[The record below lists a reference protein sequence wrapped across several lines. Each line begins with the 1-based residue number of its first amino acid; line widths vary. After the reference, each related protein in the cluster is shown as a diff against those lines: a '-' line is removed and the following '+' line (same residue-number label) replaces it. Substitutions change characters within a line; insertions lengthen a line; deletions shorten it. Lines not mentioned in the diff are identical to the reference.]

1 MVFVEQIHIP
11 RLPPEGNS
19 ILGTIYVLPFQ
30 MDWVTVDFRFM
41 ENNKTSAN
49 EQLAECKEEVAA
61 VKQDLAEVRD
71 AASSNDQLMKSGLR
85 LAMENAVL
93 RGQIAELRDEKS
105 ETGEASVADYLLTL
119 PGRRR

>member
-11 RLPPEGNS
+11 RLRPEGNS

-41 ENNKTSAN
+41 ENNKISAN

>member
-1 MVFVEQIHIP
+1 
-11 RLPPEGNS
+11 
-19 ILGTIYVLPFQ
+19 

-41 ENNKTSAN
+41 ENNKISAN

>member
-11 RLPPEGNS
+11 RLRPEGNS